1 MADAQPSDGAKVSF
15 PPPLV
20 AVLSLL
26 SGVAVGYVAP
36 PPHITVDATLRIA
49 AGTAI
54 ALLGVALAAS
64 ARLHFI
70 RTGQSVIP
78 WKPTPELIFQGPYR
92 FTRNPMYV
100 GLTLMQAGIGVAVN
114 NVWISLL
121 AAVTLAIIHVIA
133 VRPEEAYLSRKFG
146 DPYRTYL
153 TRVRRYF

>member
-1 MADAQPSDGAKVSF
+1 MADTESPDGAKVRF

-26 SGVAVGYVAP
+26 
-36 PPHITVDATLRIA
+36 
-49 AGTAI
+49 
-54 ALLGVALAAS
+54 LGVALNLQFPIVSIPIPAMWRIALGVAIVIAGVVPAVAA
-64 ARLHFI
+64 RIHFR

-100 GLTLMQAGIGVAVN
+100 GLTLMQIGIGVALN
-114 NVWISLL
+114 NLWISLL

-133 VRPEEAYLSRKFG
+133 VRPEEAYLSQKFG
-146 DPYRTYL
+146 DPYRAYL
-153 TRVRRYF
+153 TRVRRYL